1 MARRGHRGG
10 IGVPDEHTQIGV
22 RAHIGVGEAGLGAI
36 LQAIAVGVLIA
47 GIGGGERIGVR
58 LEDPGIGVQAD
69 VGVGEA
75 GLGYEL
81 RRSAPVAMLRLTVDQ
96 LALLASDRLEK
107 AEMAELRA
115 ALQWPTGEAQ
125 RAFGY

>member
-1 MARRGHRGG
+1 MTRRQRHQQLVRLLQAAHAEDQTLTAEQLAFATGVSVRT
-10 IGVPDEHTQIGV
+10 IYRDVQALYSAGVPI
-22 RAHIGVGEAGLGAI
+22 
-36 LQAIAVGVLIA
+36 
-47 GIGGGERIGVR
+47 
-58 LEDPGIGVQAD
+58 
-69 VGVGEA
+69 VGEA